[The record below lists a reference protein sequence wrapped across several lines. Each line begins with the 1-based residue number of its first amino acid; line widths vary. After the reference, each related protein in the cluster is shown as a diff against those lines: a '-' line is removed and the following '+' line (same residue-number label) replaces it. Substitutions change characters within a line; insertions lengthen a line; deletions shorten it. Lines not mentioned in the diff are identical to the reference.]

1 MASNSG
7 SAYIYKIKPDGSVSL
22 LEVVTHPNGKSS
34 DRLGISVGTSGRFTI
49 VGTDY
54 FDPPPDKWNAGG
66 PFFSVLVYNFKTAL
80 HIRDMLMLNIL
91 MKKALAVT
99 AGMLG
104 TLSLLNGALVQVQ
117 QVSSPAGHLDNTQVV
132 ETGTSFK
139 TVQPNL
145 SSNGYFL
152 DIGQMEIIDSR
163 IQAEDP
169 LPWQPF

>member
-1 MASNSG
+1 
-7 SAYIYKIKPDGSVSL
+7 
-22 LEVVTHPNGKSS
+22 
-34 DRLGISVGTSGRFTI
+34 
-49 VGTDY
+49 
-54 FDPPPDKWNAGG
+54 
-66 PFFSVLVYNFKTAL
+66 
-80 HIRDMLMLNIL
+80 MLNIL

-145 SSNGYFL
+145 TSNGYFFQL
-152 DIGQMEIIDSR
+152 FHSFLQIGVHSTSTFGPHKMLYFLGALKILSFI
-163 IQAEDP
+163 
-169 LPWQPF
+169 